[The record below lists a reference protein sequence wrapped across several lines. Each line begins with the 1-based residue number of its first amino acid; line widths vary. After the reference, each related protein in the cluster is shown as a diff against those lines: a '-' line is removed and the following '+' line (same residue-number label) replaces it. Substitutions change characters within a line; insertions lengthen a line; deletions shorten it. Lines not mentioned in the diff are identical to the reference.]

1 MTDQIDLRV
10 DTRIYGGWTSA
21 QVTSS
26 LETIAG
32 GFTLSLTE
40 RWPGQQ
46 VRRQVKPGMACAVA
60 INGTPVITGWID
72 DVSPAYDATSH
83 AVTVRGRDAT
93 GDLVDCSALAG
104 AGRWMSANL
113 LTIVGDLCAPFG
125 IKVKSGLADA
135 LKTVPEFHLQLGE
148 TAFEAIERIC
158 RIYAVLPTS
167 DGLGNLVLTRA
178 GEGGAAA
185 ELRLG
190 GNIKS
195 GGGTLS
201 DRDRH
206 SRTIILGQSLGGDA
220 TDPSLITGCHAES
233 LDPAI
238 GRYRPLV
245 ILAEAAT
252 GDPTWYQ
259 RRADWERSCRAGRSR
274 RYTVTVVGWRDANGA
289 LYAPNALVRVEDDWL
304 GLHGS
309 ILIAGV
315 TLTQSDQGQLAELS
329 LVHKEAFDLA
339 PPAGLTF
346 EAAK

>member
-1 MTDQIDLRV
+1 MTDRIELRV
-10 DTRIYGGWTSA
+10 DTRIYGGWVSA

-32 GFTLSLTE
+32 GFTLSITE

-46 VRRQVKPGMACAVA
+46 VRRQVRPGMACAVTV
-60 INGTPVITGWID
+60 NGTSVITGWID
-72 DVSPAYDATSH
+72 DVAPAYDATSH
-83 AVTVRGRDAT
+83 AVTVRGRDTT

-125 IKVKSGLADA
+125 IKVRSGLADA
-135 LKTVPEFHLQLGE
+135 LKTVAEFHLQLGE

-167 DGLGNLVLTRA
+167 DGLGNLMLTRA
-178 GEGGAAA
+178 GEGGTAA

-190 GNIKS
+190 RDIKS
-195 GGGTLS
+195 GAGTLS

-206 SRTIILGQSLGGDA
+206 SRYIILGQSLGADA

-233 LDPAI
+233 LDSAI
-238 GRYRPLV
+238 TRYRPLV

-252 GDPTWYQ
+252 GDPAWYQ
-259 RRADWERSCRAGRSR
+259 RRADWERSCRAGKSR
-274 RYTVTVVGWRDANGA
+274 RYTVTVAGCDANGA
-289 LYAPNALVRVEDDWL
+289 LYAPNTLVRVEDDWL
-304 GLHGS
+304 GLHGP

-339 PPAGLTF
+339 PPTGLTF
-346 EAAK
+346 EAK